1 MSNDPRTARLKRQ
14 FDNVRNGKGS
24 VDKPAT
30 AKLFLE
36 AIPTLPDA
44 ALAVELLVTSS
55 DGLKALQTA
64 MRSDLTCEGIS
75 NLSVPII
82 TYIQDPSVKAVSH
95 GTFLTRIIQAIVEG
109 PAFWDAFTTF
119 FKEGRLN
126 EAGQCAFAWIL
137 LELIRT
143 PDDSVSPFLSLATET
158 EPHLKRS
165 IYLPVRQYGAQ
176 IAQAIAISSTP
187 AVDLSA
193 SAPGG
198 RHDNDHTDFREI
210 AILPTAGEIACT
222 EPPFLRFAAAID
234 EDETLANRGGV
245 YLDHL
250 YRLLREDM
258 LYELREEMQLLTGK
272 QKGRK
277 HRGFVVDGLS
287 LIDCELG
294 PDNRREK
301 WGVVMQCSSDIPAL
315 VPHKTET
322 QRLKYLKDT
331 PKFLKHQSLTCVFA
345 DGKIIAFPS
354 LRRDEKRLAKPLP
367 ELVLELTGESA
378 MQNLLFHMKTA
389 QTVKLAQIDV
399 ALFAYEPI
407 LDGLKRIRTL
417 PLSEELLFWR
427 KNQSVGLV
435 DLSSKLQPLVD
446 GLRQFPDRDISKDIG
461 LDKKIVLDPAQARAL
476 LSGLT
481 QKVSIIQGPPGTGK
495 SFIGAIIAKYLFS
508 FTDVKILVVCYT
520 NHALDQFLEDLLDI
534 GIDQDF
540 MVRIGAKG
548 TTRTE
553 PMLLRNQPSTFKRA
567 RGDWTLIDELKS
579 DIAQRVTQLRT
590 GFQRYLNSSVTDSEL
605 MAFLE
610 FHDDD
615 FFQDFFT
622 AFEVPASE
630 DGMSLVGSGGK
641 VIGEHYLLQ
650 RWKNGQD
657 AGQFLT
663 SANVVSES
671 GSRIWAMPK
680 DARSKNLSMWVEELC
695 REAVDELYQTAK
707 KYNKSVEELQ
717 RKFKEKD
724 GHILQMKRVIGC
736 TTTAAAKYTQTIQD
750 AAPDVILVEEAGEIL
765 ECHVVTALG
774 EGAKQLILIG
784 DHKQLRP
791 KVNNY
796 ELTVEKGEGYDLN
809 RSLFERLVLK
819 GYPHDTL
826 IAQHRMRPEIS
837 RIVRHLTYPDLKD
850 APKTQGRPDL
860 RGVRDNIV
868 FINHAKPEDQAKE
881 GSELR
886 DAGSKTSKQ
895 NHYEARMVLMI
906 VRYLAQQGYNTD
918 NIVVLTP
925 YLGQL
930 SKLKREL
937 QDETDP
943 VLNDLD
949 AHDLIAAGFMT
960 TGAAKTQKKRLRLA
974 TIDNYQ
980 GEESDIVVASLTRSN
995 PNNDIGFMFA
1005 PERLNV
1011 LLSRA
1016 RDALILIGNSNTF
1029 TRSRKGGAL
1038 WRTFFELIQPHVY
1051 DGLPIRCEKH
1061 PSRHEL
1067 VKSEA
1072 EFAQKCPDGGC
1083 DQPCG
1088 AMLSCN
1094 LHKCPRSCHQIDDHS
1109 KVHCIELITLRC
1121 PRGHDNTKQCS
1132 DPPIAGCAKCDRQD
1146 KLAEAKRQK
1155 EFARKQKREQEEAD
1169 HLLRKKELEEKL
1181 EEERQNAKEAH
1192 LREERENEIR
1202 MKEADLDDMRKRN
1215 KQARQSQPTP
1225 SSDPSSSTSGRTGS
1239 TGGRST
1245 PQPPSGGGGGGSDSG
1260 GGGSNGPPNPPSGGG
1275 PPNPPSGGGP
1285 PNPPS
1290 GGGPPNPSGG
1300 GGGPSNPPSSGGR
1313 PTPVPPQSPP
1323 TLTPPQPAPDPSIRL
1338 PSIYTSS
1345 SLTRAR
1351 SASEAAWDYKKSVE
1365 GVVNPHIEHI
1375 MEMTGLEEVKE
1386 QVLRIWDKI
1395 EVATRQGVDVSKE
1408 RFNVV
1413 FLGNPGTGKTTVARH
1428 YAKYLSSVGVL
1439 PGNAFEETTG
1449 SSIANEGV
1457 KGAKDLLQKVRN
1469 GGGGAVFVDE
1479 AYQLVSSHNTGGG
1492 GVLDY
1497 LLAEMENNIGQII
1510 FILAGYNKEMEKFF
1524 EHNPGL
1530 PSRVPY
1536 RFQFKDYEDDELRFM
1551 LENMMDRRWN
1561 GRMKVEDGVQGLYG
1575 RIAVARLGRGRGRN
1589 GFGNARALENMLVQI
1604 TNRQA
1609 DRLAKARKGGL
1620 RLDDL
1625 LLLREDLIG
1634 PDPAVAIKQSASWT
1648 ELHKLTGLASVKR
1661 SVQDLYDM
1669 VLANYSRELKEQKPL
1684 EVTLNRTFLGS
1695 PGTGKTTVAKLYGQ
1709 ILADLGLLSNGEVV
1723 VKNPSDFI
1731 AGYIGQSEAQ
1741 TRAILASTS
1750 GKVLVIDEAYM
1761 LYGGSKDGNTD
1772 SFKTAVID
1780 TIVAEVQSTLGE
1792 DRCVLLL
1799 GYEKQMRDMF
1809 QNVNPGLSRR
1819 FSIEDAF
1826 KFEDFTND
1834 ELGEILDMKMK
1845 KGDLQATPDG
1855 RNVALDVLAR
1865 AKLRPNFGNGG
1876 DVENLLGKA
1885 KVNFTQRNRGNRQAL
1900 ENIVFEAIDFDM
1912 DFDRAKKADT
1922 RLSDL
1927 FKDTVGSDELVD
1939 RLRTIQQTAV
1949 TAKKRGENL
1958 ADLIPTTFVF
1968 KGPPGT
1974 GKTTTARKMGQV
1986 YFDMGMLAKPDVHE
2000 CSASDV
2006 VGEYVGHTGPLVRKT
2021 FEKALGQILFI
2032 DEAYRLK
2039 DGHFAKE
2046 ATDEIVTLLT
2056 DDTYKGKIVVIL
2068 AGYDDDINELLAS
2081 NRGLSSRFTE
2091 EVLFTH
2097 FTTDSCISILVKQLA
2112 KRKVTVPGLDDP
2124 TTRIY
2129 QGFTAIFEDFLT
2141 LSSWGNGRDVETLAR
2156 KLIEEAFKGAGTA
2169 DPDDALTLR
2178 EGAAV
2183 TQAKKMFRERR
2194 SRERVKP
2201 PRSSASHPFL
2211 GGIPPPMA
2219 APPLSTP
2226 PPAAASAG
2234 SSAAPPPAAPPAPN
2248 SSDDNDPDKDKSAP
2262 SNKPPSDDDDE
2273 GRDPGVSDEV
2283 WAELQAS
2290 KAANEAE
2297 EKRIQAEVD
2306 EADRLAREAYDKEV
2320 AEHARLEELK
2330 RKEAEERDRVRQ
2342 EELKKQRELQ
2352 RLRQLNAERRRKQL
2366 EAEAKARRDAQEI
2379 TRKREVEAQ
2388 KRLQRMGV
2396 CVAGFAWHRVGAG
2409 WRCAGG
2415 THYMTDGQLGL

>member
-1 MSNDPRTARLKRQ
+1 MSSNDPRSARLKKV
-14 FDNVRNGKGS
+14 FDNVRDGKTS
-24 VDKPAT
+24 VDKPPM

-44 ALAVELLVTSS
+44 AFTVEVLVASP
-55 DGLKALQTA
+55 DGVKALQMA
-64 MRSDLTCEGIS
+64 MRSDLTLEGIS
-75 NLSVPII
+75 NISVPII
-82 TYIQDPSVKAVSH
+82 TYIQHPSVKTVSR
-95 GTFLTRIIQAIVEG
+95 GAYLTRIIQAIAGG

-119 FKEGRLN
+119 FKEGRLD
-126 EAGQCAFAWIL
+126 ERGQCAFAWIL
-137 LELIRT
+137 LELISI
-143 PDDSVSPFLSLATET
+143 PDDSVSPFLSLATEAQ
-158 EPHLKRS
+158 PHLKRS
-165 IYLPVRQYGAQ
+165 IYLPVRQYGTQ

-187 AVDLSA
+187 AVDHSTI
-193 SAPGG
+193 APGG
-198 RHDNDHTDFREI
+198 RHDNDHADFRHI
-210 AILPTAGEIACT
+210 AILPTADEISCT
-222 EPPFLRFAAAID
+222 EPPFLRFAAALD
-234 EDETLANRGGV
+234 EDETITNRGGL

-258 LYELREEMQLLTGK
+258 LYELREEMQLITGK

-277 HRGFVVDGLS
+277 HRGFVIDGLS
-287 LIDCELG
+287 LIACELG
-294 PDNRREK
+294 DEKRREK
-301 WGVVMQCSSDIPAL
+301 WAVILKCSSDIPGLAA
-315 VPHKTET
+315 HETET
-322 QRLKYLKDT
+322 ERLWFLKDS

-378 MQNLLFHMKTA
+378 MQNLLLHMKSA
-389 QTVKLAQIDV
+389 QTVKLVQIDV

-407 LDGLKRIRTL
+407 LDGLKRIRML
-417 PLSEELLFWR
+417 PLSEELLFWHQ
-427 KNQSVGLV
+427 NQSVGLT

-446 GLRQFPDRDISKDIG
+446 GLRESPDRDISEDLG
-461 LDKKIVLDPAQARAL
+461 LNKKVVLDPAQARAL

-495 SFIGAIIAKYLFS
+495 SFIGAIIAKYLFM

-553 PMLLRNQPSTFKRA
+553 PMLLRNQPSTFKFA

-579 DIAQRVTQLRT
+579 EIAHRVTQLNS
-590 GFQRYLNSSVTDSEL
+590 GFQRYLNSSITDSDL

-615 FFQDFFT
+615 FFQECFA
-622 AFEVPASE
+622 AFEVPTPE
-630 DGMSLVGSGGK
+630 DDMLKVGRGGK
-641 VIGEHYLLQ
+641 VVDQHYLLK

-657 AGQFLT
+657 ADQF
-663 SANVVSES
+663 SDEANVVSES

-680 DARSKNLSMWVEELC
+680 DARSKNLSKWVEELC
-695 REAVDELYQTAK
+695 REAVDDLYQIAK
-707 KYNKSVEELQ
+707 KYNRSVEELQ
-717 RKFKEKD
+717 KKFKEKD

-774 EGAKQLILIG
+774 EAAKQLILIG

-837 RIVRHLTYPDLKD
+837 QVVRHLTYPDLKD
-850 APKTQGRPDL
+850 APETNGRPDL

-868 FINHAKPEDQAKE
+868 FINHDKPEDQVKE

-886 DAGSKTSKQ
+886 DAGSKASKQ

-906 VRYLAQQGYNTD
+906 VRYLAQQGYKTD
-918 NIVVLTP
+918 NMVVLTP

-930 SKLKREL
+930 SKLRREL
-937 QDETDP
+937 QNETDP

-949 AHDLIAAGFMT
+949 THDLIAAGFMT
-960 TGAAKTQKKRLRLA
+960 IGAAKTQKKRLRLA

-980 GEESDIVVASLTRSN
+980 GEESDIVIASLTRSN
-995 PNNDIGFMFA
+995 SNNDIGFMFA

-1016 RDALILIGNSNTF
+1016 RNALILIGNSNTF

-1051 DGLPIRCEKH
+1051 DGLPIRCEQH

-1067 VKSEA
+1067 VRSEA
-1072 EFAQKCPDGGC
+1072 EFAQKCPNGGC

-1094 LHKCPRSCHQIDDHS
+1094 LHKCARSCHQINDHS
-1109 KVHCIELITLRC
+1109 KVHCTELITLRC

-1169 HLLRKKELEEKL
+1169 HLLQKKELEEKL
-1181 EEERQNAKEAH
+1181 EEARQNAKEDR

-1202 MKEADLDDMRKRN
+1202 MKEADLDDIRKSNR
-1215 KQARQSQPTP
+1215 QAKRSQPTP
-1225 SSDPSSSTSGRTGS
+1225 SNPSSSSSGSTGS

-1245 PQPPSGGGGGGSDSG
+1245 TPPPSGASG
-1260 GGGSNGPPNPPSGGG
+1260 GNSNTPGGGG

-1285 PNPPS
+1285 PNPPR
-1290 GGGPPNPSGG
+1290 GGGPPNPPG
-1300 GGGPSNPPSSGGR
+1300 GGGP
-1313 PTPVPPQSPP
+1313 PTPVPPQSP
-1323 TLTPPQPAPDPSIRL
+1323 LTPSLPQPAPDPSIRL
-1338 PSIYTSS
+1338 PSIFTSP
-1345 SLTRAR
+1345 SLTRTR
-1351 SASEAAWDYKKSVE
+1351 STSEAAWDYKKSVE
-1365 GVVNPHIEHI
+1365 GVVNPHIERI

-1395 EVATRQGVDVSKE
+1395 EVATRQGIDLNTE

-1413 FLGNPGTGKTTVARH
+1413 FLGNPGTGKTTIARH

-1457 KGAKDLLQKVRN
+1457 KGAKDLLEKVRN
-1469 GGGGAVFVDE
+1469 AGGGAVFVDE

-1536 RFQFKDYEDDELRFM
+1536 RFQFKDYEDNELRFM
-1551 LENMMDRRWN
+1551 LENMIHRKWN

-1575 RIAVARLGRGRGRN
+1575 RVAVARLGRGRGRN

-1609 DRLAKARKGGL
+1609 DRIAKARKSGN

-1625 LLLREDLIG
+1625 LFLREDLIG
-1634 PDPAVAIKQSASWT
+1634 PDPAVAIKQSTSWT
-1648 ELHKLTGLASVKR
+1648 KLHKLTGLASVKR

-1731 AGYIGQSEAQ
+1731 GGHIGHSEMQ

-1780 TIVAEVQSTLGE
+1780 TIVAEVQNTLGE

-1799 GYEKQMRDMF
+1799 GYEKPMRDMF

-1834 ELGEILDMKMK
+1834 ELGEILDMKMVQ
-1845 KGDLQATPDG
+1845 GDLQATPDS

-1885 KVNFTQRNRGNRQAL
+1885 KVNFTQRHRGNRQAL
-1900 ENIVFEAIDFDM
+1900 ENIVFEAIDFDP
-1912 DFDRAKKADT
+1912 DFDRALKADS

-1949 TAKKRGENL
+1949 TAKTRGENL

-2006 VGEYVGHTGPLVRKT
+2006 VGKYVGHTGPLVRKT
-2021 FEKALGQILFI
+2021 FEKALGQVLFI

-2056 DDTYKGKIVVIL
+2056 DETYKGKIVVIL

-2112 KRKVTVPGLDDP
+2112 KRKVTVPGLDNP
-2124 TTRIY
+2124 TTTIH
-2129 QGFTAIFEDFLT
+2129 QAFTAIFEDFLT
-2141 LSSWGNGRDVETLAR
+2141 LSSWGNGRDVETLAG

-2169 DPDDALTLR
+2169 NPNDTLILR
-2178 EGAAV
+2178 EGTAV
-2183 TQAKKMFRERR
+2183 TRAKKMFRERR
-2194 SRERVKP
+2194 SRENVKP
-2201 PRSSASHPFL
+2201 PRSISSHPFL
-2211 GGIPPPMA
+2211 GGIPPPLA

-2226 PPAAASAG
+2226 PPATASAG
-2234 SSAAPPPAAPPAPN
+2234 SRAAPPPVAPAPR
-2248 SSDDNDPDKDKSAP
+2248 SSDDNDPDKAKSAP
-2262 SNKPPSDDDDE
+2262 SNKPPNDDE

-2283 WAELQAS
+2283 WAELLAA

-2297 EKRIQAEVD
+2297 EKRVQAEVD

-2352 RLRQLNAERRRKQL
+2352 RLRDLEAQRLRKQL
-2366 EAEAKARRDAQEI
+2366 EAEAKARHEAQENA
-2379 TRKREVEAQ
+2379 RKREAEAQ
-2388 KRLQRMGV
+2388 KRLQQMGV
-2396 CVAGFAWHRVGAG
+2396 CVAGYAWTRVGAG

-2415 THYMTDGQLGL
+2415 SHYMTDGQLGF